1 MDIEELIYFLKNN
14 LKVELEVE
22 NEEYGYFDPCIR
34 KKLRIGLYLQ
44 DEDFNRIELCEDSMI
59 LK

>member
-1 MDIEELIYFLKNN
+1 MSKEELVYFLKNN

-59 LK
+59 LE